1 MSPLQYAETDSL
13 SGYYYVEELKKDN
26 MGATVKSRIKR
37 LGQEHMDLSNSLPL
51 SLSSSVW
58 LRASAERMDALQV
71 VPTSNFNL
79 RTLDSPATYLSIT

>member
-1 MSPLQYAETDSL
+1 MSPLQYAENDAL
-13 SGYYYVEELKKDN
+13 SGYYYVEELKKEN

-71 VPTSNFNL
+71 TSPNL
-79 RTLDSPATYLSIT
+79 EPSP